1 MAAAGLALAG
11 TAAAQDG
18 QPASSFRPRTEGPPA
33 VLVVPVQ
40 AKSTGPAAPPPPGV
54 PGTGLGTDV
63 PPPPGVPGRGPGE
76 VGLPKPTQDPYEAY
90 IRLEAPGREKLFGS
104 RDTERELEERMR
116 QERRDTGQGDPIQFP
131 EKPKLT
137 EQPYEPRKFAPLVE
151 IAEPN
156 YVVYRRLYFE
166 EVNSERYGWDL
177 GPAQPVVSTLYFFK
191 DLVLFPHNFASY
203 PCRRFDSSAGHCQPG
218 DPVPYILYPP
228 ELTWTGLLA
237 EGGAAALLAYV
248 VVP

>member
-1 MAAAGLALAG
+1 M
-11 TAAAQDG
+11 
-18 QPASSFRPRTEGPPA
+18 PASSYRQRVDGPPA
-33 VLVVPVQ
+33 VLVLPVQ
-40 AKSTGPAAPPPPGV
+40 AKSTDLTAQPDKGPKPPGG
-54 PGTGLGTDV
+54 PGKGLGTDV
-63 PPPPGVPGRGPGE
+63 PPPPGIPSKGPGE
-76 VGLPKPTQDPYEAY
+76 TGFPGMPKPTQDPYEAY

-166 EVNSERYGWDL
+166 ELNSERYGWDL

-191 DLVLFPHNFASY
+191 DVLLLPHNFASY
-203 PCRRFDSSAGHCQPG
+203 PCRRFETSAGYCLPG

-228 ELTWTGLLA
+228 ELTWTGVLA
-237 EGGAAALLAYV
+237 EVGAGGLMTLV
-248 VVP
+248 FP